1 MKDKHWVDFRAVKGA
16 VTIEQVLG
24 RYGLKLKRSG
34 KELRGRCPIH
44 KGEGTD
50 TFHANTDKNA
60 FHCFS
65 CNAKGNVLDL
75 VAAIEKCN
83 VRDAALRL
91 RDWFS
96 LPMPGQDSA
105 PSAKPAKDA
114 QLATEEI
121 VGDRGE
127 PNKP

>member
-1 MKDKHWVDFRAVKGA
+1 MERYWVDFKAIKQVVPIEAVLNRYA
-16 VTIEQVLG
+16 V
-24 RYGLKLKRSG
+24 KLKRSG

-75 VAAIEKCN
+75 VAAIENCASAT
-83 VRDAALRL
+83 RRCGSTTG
-91 RDWFS
+91 S
-96 LPMPGQDSA
+96 LCP
-105 PSAKPAKDA
+105 
-114 QLATEEI
+114 
-121 VGDRGE
+121 RR
-127 PNKP
+127 